1 MPRNSNTGQEIAPL
15 IGPHEIAYSGGGE
28 RMATEGT
35 PRWMT
40 QAEYSRHRRVSKPY
54 ITKLAKNGVLVMRN
68 GKVDVHASDTVLD
81 DKPVDDVDA
90 PPAGAPSSATGA
102 DRPADAP
109 LTQSGASFGQART
122 IEMVFRAKLRRLEF
136 ETKQGKLIEAEVY
149 RKTAANAFRA
159 FRDGLLGLPDRLATV
174 LAAES
179 DPKKVHVTL
188 KTEISREL
196 EAAADAILAL

>member
-1 MPRNSNTGQEIAPL
+1 
-15 IGPHEIAYSGGGE
+15 
-28 RMATEGT
+28 MATEPT
-35 PRWMT
+35 PRFMS
-40 QAEYSRHRRVSKPY
+40 QAEYARHRRVSKPY

-68 GKVDVHASDTVLD
+68 GKVDVQASDTVLD
-81 DKPVDDVDA
+81 DKPVDDVDTSSPA
-90 PPAGAPSSATGA
+90 PPPPVAARV

-109 LTQSGASFGQART
+109 LAQSGASFGQART

>member
-1 MPRNSNTGQEIAPL
+1 MHRSPNRAPASARR
-15 IGPHEIAYSGGGE
+15 GP
-28 RMATEGT
+28 
-35 PRWMT
+35 
-40 QAEYSRHRRVSKPY
+40 SKWC
-54 ITKLAKNGVLVMRN
+54 
-68 GKVDVHASDTVLD
+68 S
-81 DKPVDDVDA
+81 A
-90 PPAGAPSSATGA
+90 P
-102 DRPADAP
+102 
-109 LTQSGASFGQART
+109 
-122 IEMVFRAKLRRLEF
+122 KLRRLEF